1 MNKGLVIEFTSLLD
15 VILIMLFW
23 VMMTSS
29 NRVQQAE
36 EYAEEQIAEAAIANA
51 QALEEADNKIAEL
64 DRYLQTVEGFE
75 NGEMLT
81 ISVTYT
87 DGADVLSFS
96 RSDKLISSMVMDK
109 HTDAKAQLML
119 VLGNVSTED
128 NIILCAFIYD
138 GSTVLYRDVQAV
150 KTAFEEIRDDF
161 DNVYFTM
168 VNTSP

>member
-29 NRVQQAE
+29 DKVQQAE
-36 EYAEEQIAEAAIANA
+36 EHAEKQIAEAAIANA
-51 QALEEADNKIAEL
+51 QALEEADTKIAEL

-81 ISVTYT
+81 VSVTYT
-87 DGADVLSFS
+87 DGTDVLSFS
-96 RSDKLISSMVMDK
+96 RSDELISSVVMDK
-109 HTDAKAQLML
+109 HTDAKAQLTL

-138 GSTVLYRDVQAV
+138 GSTVLYRDVKAV

-161 DNVYFTM
+161 DNVYFTL